1 MQTIT
6 DNRLKTQL
14 LEKTKFANLFSTD
27 IVPDTELLMFQSGEY
42 IVQNGITPQYL
53 FYLVKG
59 KTKLYDE
66 LANGKIA
73 LIDFFM
79 APCFIGEMELFDAG
93 RLPFGV
99 QTINDCYCLALPV
112 KKLKS
117 TLLSD
122 ATFLKNICLYLA
134 DKNAR
139 NIKTA
144 SRNQGFT
151 LAQRLAAFILM
162 TNHDNYYQEKHTQVA
177 QYLGVSYRH
186 LLYVIAD
193 FVSSGYLTKTEK
205 GYFVALPSALKELG
219 KEAFSE

>member
-1 MQTIT
+1 
-6 DNRLKTQL
+6 
-14 LEKTKFANLFSTD
+14 
-27 IVPDTELLMFQSGEY
+27 
-42 IVQNGITPQYL
+42 
-53 FYLVKG
+53 
-59 KTKLYDE
+59 
-66 LANGKIA
+66 
-73 LIDFFM
+73 
-79 APCFIGEMELFDAG
+79 MELFDAG